1 MKKWI
6 LKDINILNKISAII
20 TSGGNSTRFGS
31 NKLLE
36 KLDEYS
42 VIETTISKFLD
53 IVDEIIIPCQ
63 EEIKNHIL
71 NSSLYSEKIKFA
83 PSGSTR
89 QISVYNGI
97 FACSNPKIV
106 LIHDGARPFI
116 NKKTIEKTI
125 EMTLEKKAVVVGNFT
140 VNTIKMVENG
150 KIIKTLDR
158 KKIFEAQTPQAF
170 EYELIK
176 NIHSKYKNKNDFT
189 DDSSMAEA
197 YGTEV
202 FVLENEFNNIKITT
216 KKDLENFSVNKN

>member
-1 MKKWI
+1 MT
-6 LKDINILNKISAII
+6 KISTII

-36 KLDEYS
+36 KLGKYS

-53 IVDEIIIPCQ
+53 LADEIIIPCK
-63 EEIKNHIL
+63 EEIKKHIL
-71 NSSLYSEKIKFA
+71 KSCLYNEKIKFA

-97 FACSNPKIV
+97 LACSNPKIV

-116 NKKTIEKTI
+116 NKETIKKTI
-125 EMTLEKKAVVVGNFT
+125 EMTFEKKAVVVGNFA
-140 VNTIKMVENG
+140 VNTIKTVENG
-150 KIIKTLDR
+150 KITKTLDR

-176 NIHSKYKNKNDFT
+176 NIHTKYKDKTDFT
-189 DDSSMAEA
+189 DDSSMLEA
-197 YGTEV
+197 CGIEV
-202 FVLENEFNNIKITT
+202 FVLENEFNNTKITT
-216 KKDLENFSVNKN
+216 KKDLENFIK